1 MGTATTISSRTIYQG
16 RIFEVALDRVRLPHG
31 VEHDMEIVRHPGS
44 VVMLPVPEPG
54 RLILVRQF
62 RYAVGRELWELPAGS
77 LKPGEDPQEAARR
90 ECHEE
95 VGLVPATME
104 LLTTLW
110 PTPGFCTERMHFYKC
125 TDLTTPESPA
135 AQDEDE
141 HIEVGTFTLDEL
153 RRLIREGDI
162 ADMKTV
168 VGLTLLT
175 A

>member
-77 LKPGEDPQEAARR
+77 RKPGEDPRTSPHRSPPPRR
-90 ECHEE
+90 TRTSTSRW
-95 VGLVPATME
+95 G
-104 LLTTLW
+104 
-110 PTPGFCTERMHFYKC
+110 R
-125 TDLTTPESPA
+125 SPSTSSGA
-135 AQDEDE
+135 
-141 HIEVGTFTLDEL
+141 
-153 RRLIREGDI
+153 
-162 ADMKTV
+162 
-168 VGLTLLT
+168 
-175 A
+175 